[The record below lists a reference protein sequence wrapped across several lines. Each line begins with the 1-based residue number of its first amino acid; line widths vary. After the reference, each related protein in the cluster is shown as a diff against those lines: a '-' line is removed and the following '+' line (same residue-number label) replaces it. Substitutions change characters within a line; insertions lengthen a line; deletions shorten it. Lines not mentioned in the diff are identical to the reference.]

1 MHDSKALAADPR
13 ERVQTATTSATRADL
28 HCHSSASALARLEV
42 QRAVALPECAT
53 APREV
58 YELAKRRN
66 MDFVTITDHDTI
78 AGVLEIA
85 GQPDVF
91 ISEELTAWFAEE
103 PQAVHVL
110 CWGITP
116 DDHEWLQAHQRD
128 VVACADYLHRNEIA
142 CALAHPFF
150 NVAAPLS
157 AGHRRVLAQLFP
169 TWETRNGTRPRELN
183 APAAVYIETHG
194 GTGVGGSDDH
204 AGIDIGRTFT
214 EAPAAGSPPEF
225 LRHLMA
231 GRVTPCG
238 DEGSVAKW
246 AHGAL
251 VLTTRAMTARSSQ
264 WNQVAQPD
272 PAAIL
277 ALAEG
282 IIRERVGGGERTTSL
297 GLEDVRR
304 LLVGWLTEME
314 LDPGLDALL
323 RTLQIEEGGHAAL
336 ALRARRVHERK
347 LAGAITE
354 LVDGER
360 SERITQ
366 AVPALVGAL
375 LPVVPYMPASA
386 MLARE
391 RAKLVARAGD
401 PMRVAVVADG
411 LAHVHGVGQTL
422 AQLRERGLRG
432 HETDLIGTDAN
443 VDRRL
448 PAVTEVELPHYPGL
462 SLGVPSLSAV
472 AEALTERHYDLVH
485 VCAPG
490 PAGIAAALMAR
501 VMALPLLGSYHTEL
515 QAYVRA
521 RTGDTTLEGTVGAIV
536 AKFYASCAVVLSP
549 SSSAD
554 ASLERLGIPTE
565 RVFRWQRGV
574 DTTRFDPLR
583 RSTTRLPGRF
593 NILYVGRL
601 SREKGVDL
609 LAEAYLE
616 ARQRD
621 RRLHLVLAGRGPEE
635 ELLRKRLGAQAT
647 FLGWLEGDELANTY
661 ASADLFVFPSTTD
674 TFGQVILE
682 AQASG
687 LPVLAVRAGGPT
699 ELIEDGR
706 TGCLVS
712 PHPEELATAIRGI
725 ACRKALLLRLTNG
738 ALLAVRE
745 RTWERSLAELAAG
758 YARALGDRPA
768 AGAGKPS
775 SDRATASAETTL
787 SPGSEMPQAA

>member
-1 MHDSKALAADPR
+1 M
-13 ERVQTATTSATRADL
+13 
-28 HCHSSASALARLEV
+28 
-42 QRAVALPECAT
+42 
-53 APREV
+53 
-58 YELAKRRN
+58 
-66 MDFVTITDHDTI
+66 
-78 AGVLEIA
+78 
-85 GQPDVF
+85 
-91 ISEELTAWFAEE
+91 
-103 PQAVHVL
+103 
-110 CWGITP
+110 
-116 DDHEWLQAHQRD
+116 
-128 VVACADYLHRNEIA
+128 
-142 CALAHPFF
+142 
-150 NVAAPLS
+150 
-157 AGHRRVLAQLFP
+157 
-169 TWETRNGTRPRELN
+169 
-183 APAAVYIETHG
+183 
-194 GTGVGGSDDH
+194 
-204 AGIDIGRTFT
+204 
-214 EAPAAGSPPEF
+214 
-225 LRHLMA
+225 
-231 GRVTPCG
+231 
-238 DEGSVAKW
+238 
-246 AHGAL
+246 
-251 VLTTRAMTARSSQ
+251 
-264 WNQVAQPD
+264 
-272 PAAIL
+272 
-277 ALAEG
+277 
-282 IIRERVGGGERTTSL
+282 
-297 GLEDVRR
+297 
-304 LLVGWLTEME
+304 
-314 LDPGLDALL
+314 
-323 RTLQIEEGGHAAL
+323 
-336 ALRARRVHERK
+336 
-347 LAGAITE
+347 TE

-360 SERITQ
+360 SGRIEQ
-366 AVPALVGAL
+366 AIPALVGAS
-375 LPVVPYMPASA
+375 LPVVPYIPAGA

-391 RAKLVARAGD
+391 RAKLVARDGD
-401 PMRVAVVADG
+401 PMHVAVVADG

-432 HETDLIGTDAN
+432 HEIDLIGTDAN

-462 SLGVPSLSAV
+462 RLGVPSLSAV

-515 QAYVRA
+515 QAYVRTRA
-521 RTGDTTLEGTVGAIV
+521 GDPTLEATVGAIV

-549 SSSAD
+549 SKSAD

-565 RVFRWQRGV
+565 RLFRWRRGV
-574 DTTRFDPLR
+574 DTTRVDPSR
-583 RSTTRLPGRF
+583 GTTRLPGRL
-593 NILYVGRL
+593 NILYVGRM

-635 ELLRKRLGAQAT
+635 ELLRKRLGADAT

-712 PHPEELATAIRGI
+712 PHPDELATAIRGI
-725 ACRKALLLRLTNG
+725 ACRKALLQRLTRG

-758 YARALGDRPA
+758 YARAHSDYAAAARRKPLRRPRRRSRPHDSQPGFRNAPGRMTA
-768 AGAGKPS
+768 ACDAG
-775 SDRATASAETTL
+775 
-787 SPGSEMPQAA
+787 